1 MLRQVSCCFLI
12 LTLVGLGR
20 PVLAAEQTVQDM
32 KSTVLEAYL
41 EGSKVKVKLKDGS
54 QLEGRIGGHVIESF
68 TIEADQR
75 LQTVS
80 FADVTEIKRQ
90 KGRRILLWILVGIGV
105 VVVVGIAGDAALG
118 ET

>member
-1 MLRQVSCCFLI
+1 MLRQVLCCFLI

-32 KSTVLEAYL
+32 KDTVSRVYL
-41 EGSKVKVKLKDGS
+41 EGSKVKVKLKDSG
-54 QLEGRIGGHVIESF
+54 QLEGRISGHGVESF
-68 TIEADQR
+68 TVEADQR

-80 FADVTEIKRQ
+80 YADVTEIKQQ
-90 KGRRILLWILVGIGV
+90 KGRRILLWILVGIGI